1 MARRSLTSDSF
12 FNPEFVC
19 PGCLEPGSLPWVLAR
34 FRSTVFPA
42 WLFDGWRGSRTL
54 GRKAWPPVVLMT
66 LLLLRFAETGMS
78 RRASC
83 RRAKTDATWRAALG
97 LNFGA
102 QSPDEKTVREFEQFL
117 RSRHESGMS
126 RILLFHE
133 HVARRCLK
141 AGIAGDDAVWV
152 TDSTPMWC
160 YGAVRDTVRL
170 LGEGI
175 GMLAR
180 QWAAGARIPLEQ
192 VVRDWDVE
200 WVLAPSVKGAFD
212 IDWSDADAR
221 SEVITELG
229 EKAVALVDIV
239 QHGMDKVRRGKR
251 KKLGKLC
258 RHLLTVIEQN
268 LESDESGGLV
278 VAQRVAAD
286 RILSLTDP
294 QARHGRKSKSGTFN
308 GFKLHVLGDAVSG
321 LILSLAVTPGNV
333 HDSAPALRL
342 LRRAKRLHRELDVVM
357 ADTAYGAAE
366 LRHMVGAL
374 EDIAIIAPSPPV
386 SNEGMV
392 TRADFGLNLVQG
404 TAICPRGW
412 VTDDIRFVR
421 HTSGRMA
428 PRARWPKQ
436 VCVGC
441 PFAPD
446 CPARRRTSGHPSVRF
461 HPFEPELRAIREE
474 WTWPETRSAYRRRS
488 EGERLIRLATRR
500 GARHTMAWG
509 LAAAELQAYL
519 VVLANNLSLL
529 AERLSRAEGLA
540 A

>member
-1 MARRSLTSDSF
+1 MI
-12 FNPEFVC
+12 
-19 PGCLEPGSLPWVLAR
+19 
-34 FRSTVFPA
+34 
-42 WLFDGWRGSRTL
+42 
-54 GRKAWPPVVLMT
+54 
-66 LLLLRFAETGMS
+66 LLLLRFSETGMS

-97 LNFGA
+97 LNFGV
-102 QSPDEKTVREFEQFL
+102 QPPQEKTLREFEQFL
-117 RSRHESGMS
+117 RARHKSGMS

-133 HVARRCLK
+133 HIARLCLEEGG
-141 AGIAGDDAVWV
+141 AATDAVWV

-175 GMLAR
+175 GMIAR
-180 QWAAGARIPLEQ
+180 QWAAG
-192 VVRDWDVE
+192 VRLPVEEIIQDWDVQL
-200 WVLAPSVKGAFD
+200 VLTPSVKGAFD
-212 IDWSDADAR
+212 IDWSDADERA
-221 SEVITELG
+221 EVITQLG
-229 EKAVALVDIV
+229 EKAVEIVDIV
-239 QHGMDKVRRGKR
+239 QHGMSKVRRGKR

-268 LESDESGGLV
+268 LEPDEEGRLV

-286 RILSLTDP
+286 RIISLTDP

-342 LRRAKRLHRELDVVM
+342 FRRAKRLRAELDVVM

-366 LRHMVGAL
+366 LRHVVGAL
-374 EDIAIIAPSPPV
+374 EGITVIAPSPPV
-386 SNEGMV
+386 SNEGKV

-412 VTDDIRFVR
+412 VTDDLRLVA
-421 HTSGRMA
+421 HPTGRKA

-436 VCVGC
+436 VCAGC
-441 PFAPD
+441 PFEPD
-446 CPARRRTSGHPSVRF
+446 CPARRRTAGNPNLRF
-461 HPFEPELRAIREE
+461 HPFEAELRAIREE
-474 WTWPETRSAYRRRS
+474 WTWPETRAAYRRRA
-488 EGERLIRLATRR
+488 EGERLIRLETRR
-500 GARHTMAWG
+500 GARQAMAWG

-519 VVLANNLSLL
+519 VALANNLSLL
-529 AERLSRAEGLA
+529 AQRLAQADTVA